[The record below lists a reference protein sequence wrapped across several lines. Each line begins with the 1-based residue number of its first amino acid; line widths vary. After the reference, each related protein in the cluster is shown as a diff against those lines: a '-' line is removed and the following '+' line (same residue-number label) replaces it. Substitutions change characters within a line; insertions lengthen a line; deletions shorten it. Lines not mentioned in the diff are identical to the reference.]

1 MEIKVDALEAAED
14 AENAEASTDNKTN
27 QAKKKTMKRKKQRT
41 RGSMMENQRKRKWRL
56 KKIDASVETF
66 FLQGLKFIYVF
77 IDRSIL
83 FFSAVLYNFFFS
95 ILFGIFEFLTKIESL
110 VWCDWRRLSL

>member
-1 MEIKVDALEAAED
+1 MVVLEAAVD
-14 AENAEASTDNKTN
+14 AENAETSTGNKTN
-27 QAKKKTMKRKKQRT
+27 QVKKKTMKRKKDRT
-41 RGSMMENQRKRKWRL
+41 RGSMTENQRKRKLRL
-56 KKIDASVETF
+56 RKIDASVKT

-83 FFSAVLYNFFFS
+83 FYSAVLYNFFFS

-110 VWCDWRRLSL
+110 VWCNRLRLSL

>member
-1 MEIKVDALEAAED
+1 MVALEAAVD

-41 RGSMMENQRKRKWRL
+41 RGSMTENQRKRKLRL
-56 KKIDASVETF
+56 RRIDASVKT

-83 FFSAVLYNFFFS
+83 FYSAVLYNFFS
-95 ILFGIFEFLTKIESL
+95 QYSLGFLS
-110 VWCDWRRLSL
+110 S